1 MLIREY
7 AIFRFLSI
15 GKRFNFTLFKKD
27 TTFQYRLVYFSLK
40 VSYKCTSYEELV
52 KRKFEDAAFLYQS
65 KKIIPQEVLSIRK

>member
-27 TTFQYRLVYFSLK
+27 TTFHYRIGLFQLK
-40 VSYKCTSYEELV
+40 SALQMYQYEEM
-52 KRKFEDAAFLYQS
+52 RKFEDATFLHQS
-65 KKIIPQEVLSIRK
+65 KKDTFEVLSIRK